1 MTDLERYEPPPNL
14 PAQQPA
20 YRLSAWADD
29 FLDTA
34 RVSSEL
40 ARTRFVP
47 KSLWVIRNRD
57 GQEYF
62 DAQATTAQVTAA
74 IVTGRELGLEPM
86 AALRSIDVIEGTPAL
101 RAVALRGIL
110 LAHGHDIWVE
120 EASNHRATVAGR
132 RANSDHE
139 QRVTWTMDDA
149 KSRNLAGKKNWR
161 TQPRNMLIAR
171 ATADVARL
179 IAADALL
186 GVPYIVEELEDQA
199 DTLTVDGTTVDAPAP
214 TRRARRP
221 RPEPAPAGPPADEPA
236 LDEAPPATP
245 TPQTEIPPPAPVE
258 ATDEPPLDEE
268 PATEPVENQEPPPPV
283 DDEPTPGPAPITDRQ
298 MRLLHKLI
306 RDKGLDRD
314 SALTAISEVIERP
327 IESTK
332 DLNVVEA
339 GRVIDWLQPEP
350 DGAP

>member
-1 MTDLERYEPPPNL
+1 MTDVERYEPPDQL
-14 PAQQPA
+14 PA
-20 YRLSAWADD
+20 YRLGAWADD

-47 KSLWVIRNRD
+47 KSLWVIRHRD

-101 RAVALRGIL
+101 RAVALRGVL

-120 EASNHRATVAGR
+120 EATNHRATVAGR

-139 QRVTWTMDDA
+139 QRITWTMDDA
-149 KSRNLAGKKNWR
+149 KSRGLAGKKNWR

-199 DTLTVDGTTVDAPAP
+199 DGLTVDGTAVDAPAP

-221 RPEPAPAGPPADEPA
+221 RPTPTPTGPPTDEPA
-236 LDEAPPATP
+236 LEEEPAQRPAEP
-245 TPQTEIPPPAPVE
+245 TDRGGDIGANRIPAEVTEPD
-258 ATDEPPLDEE
+258 DEPPLDQ
-268 PATEPVENQEPPPPV
+268 PATDEPEQDAEPPPLI
-283 DDEPTPGPAPITDRQ
+283 TAPQ

-306 RDKGLDRD
+306 RDRDLDRD
-314 SALTAISEVIERP
+314 QALTAMSELCDRP
-327 IESTK
+327 IESSTELTS
-332 DLNVVEA
+332 DEA
-339 GRVIDWLQPEP
+339 SRVIDWLSPDPPE
-350 DGAP
+350 DT